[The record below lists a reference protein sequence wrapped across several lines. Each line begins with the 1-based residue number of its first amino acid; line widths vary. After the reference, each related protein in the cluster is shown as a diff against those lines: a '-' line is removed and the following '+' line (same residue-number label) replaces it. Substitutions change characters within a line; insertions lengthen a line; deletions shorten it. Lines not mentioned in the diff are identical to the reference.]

1 MGVEKV
7 ALRRPLRF
15 DGRMKKWVGVSWV
28 QLAKTYHKESF
39 IILLSAFSEG
49 MNGIS

>member
-7 ALRRPLRF
+7 VLRRPLRF
-15 DGRMKKWVGVSWV
+15 DRRMKKWV
-28 QLAKTYHKESF
+28 QLAKTFHKESF
-39 IILLSAFSEG
+39 VILLSAFSEG